1 MGRQAARTNNK
12 MSKRYL
18 RNLKRNL
25 YSERKRIGLSQAQ
38 LSKESKISLSTISE
52 IENGSVADIRLS
64 TITALASCLDIS
76 EPLHLFLLE
85 DDWRPTRSSLDE
97 IDSVIKILSAVS
109 GRYKRK

>member
-1 MGRQAARTNNK
+1 MGRQTAKAKDKLRT
-12 MSKRYL
+12 RYL

-38 LSKESKISLSTISE
+38 LSKESRISLSTISE

-76 EPLHLFLLE
+76 DPLQLFLLE
-85 DDWRPTRSSLDE
+85 DDWKPTRNSLDE
-97 IDSVIKILSAVS
+97 IESVIKILTAVS
-109 GRYKRK
+109 ARYSKK